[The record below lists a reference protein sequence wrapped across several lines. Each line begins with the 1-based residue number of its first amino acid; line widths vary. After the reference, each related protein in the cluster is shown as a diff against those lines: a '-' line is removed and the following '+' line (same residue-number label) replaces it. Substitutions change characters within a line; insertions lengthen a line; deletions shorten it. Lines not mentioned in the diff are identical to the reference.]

1 MSVAYGG
8 PPGGYAPP
16 PPTGRVD
23 FSWLGQAWSLFT
35 AQMGVWIGAFVLYA
49 LIASVLWLLWSIPTG
64 IYATFHQLYLTIVNH
79 APPPV
84 RPQNPYTE
92 FARNQGFSLVVAA
105 VNAVFLAGFY
115 RMAIR
120 QMRGEPISVGGAFSA
135 FPQALPLAVVA
146 VCVAGSVALLEG
158 LLLGLLHLTGLP
170 AAGAVSIAGV
180 LVLIPSIVVQGL
192 LMFAPLLILDKGV
205 GAVDAILG
213 SVRLLRGQWLM
224 GVLFYFIAALIGG
237 LGAALCLVGMLAT
250 YPLFLIS
257 IAVGYLALT
266 QPPPAY
272 PAGYPGQYPQAAPG
286 VWPPPPGQQTPYGQP
301 PSPSFGQSAPPP
313 AAPPRRS
320 LGGDL
325 LDDAGGTPPSPNPP
339 L

>member
-49 LIASVLWLLWSIPTG
+49 LIASVLLLLWSIPTG
-64 IYATFHQLYLTIVNH
+64 VYATIQQAITAALNH
-79 APPPV
+79 TSPHVP
-84 RPQNPYTE
+84 PQNPYAQ
-92 FARNQGFSLVVAA
+92 FARNQGFSLLLAA
-105 VNAVFLAGFY
+105 ANAIFLAGFY
-115 RMAIR
+115 RMALR
-120 QMRGEPISVGGAFSA
+120 QMRGEPIGIGGVFSA
-135 FPQALPLAVVA
+135 FPQALPLAIVT
-146 VCVAGSVALLEG
+146 VCITGSVALLEG

-192 LMFAPLLILDKGV
+192 LMFAPLLILDKNV
-205 GAVDAILG
+205 SAVDAILG

-224 GVLFYFIAALIGG
+224 GVLFYFTVALISGFG
-237 LGAALCLVGMLAT
+237 ILLCGIGVLAT

-257 IAVGYLALT
+257 VAVGYLALT

-272 PAGYPGQYPQAAPG
+272 SAPYPYTAPVPG

>member
-23 FSWLGQAWSLFT
+23 FSWLGQAWSLLT

-49 LIASVLWLLWSIPTG
+49 LIASVLLLLWSIPTDV
-64 IYATFHQLYLTIVNH
+64 YATIQQAITAALNH
-79 APPPV
+79 TSPHVP
-84 RPQNPYTE
+84 PQNPYAQ
-92 FARNQGFSLVVAA
+92 FARNQGFSLLLAA
-105 VNAVFLAGFY
+105 ANAIFLAGFY
-115 RMAIR
+115 RMALR
-120 QMRGEPISVGGAFSA
+120 QMRGEPIGIGGVFSA
-135 FPQALPLAVVA
+135 FPQALPLAIVT
-146 VCVAGSVALLEG
+146 VCITGSVALLEG

-192 LMFAPLLILDKGV
+192 LMFAPLLILDKNV
-205 GAVDAILG
+205 SAVDAILG

-224 GVLFYFIAALIGG
+224 GVLFYFVVALISGFG
-237 LGAALCLVGMLAT
+237 ILLCGIGVLVT

-257 IAVGYLALT
+257 VAVGYLALT

-272 PAGYPGQYPQAAPG
+272 SAPYPYTAPAPG

-325 LDDAGGTPPSPNPP
+325 LDDTGGTPPSPNPP

>member
-49 LIASVLWLLWSIPTG
+49 LIASVLLLLWSIPTG
-64 IYATFHQLYLTIVNH
+64 VYATIQQAITAALNH
-79 APPPV
+79 TSPHIP
-84 RPQNPYTE
+84 PQNPYAQ
-92 FARNQGFSLVVAA
+92 FARNQGFSLLLAA
-105 VNAVFLAGFY
+105 ANAIFLAGFY
-115 RMAIR
+115 RMALR
-120 QMRGEPISVGGAFSA
+120 QMRGEPIGIGGVFSA
-135 FPQALPLAVVA
+135 FPQALPLAIVT
-146 VCVAGSVALLEG
+146 VCITGSVALLEG

-192 LMFAPLLILDKGV
+192 LMFAPLLILDKNV
-205 GAVDAILG
+205 SAVDAILG

-224 GVLFYFIAALIGG
+224 GVLFYFTVALISGFG
-237 LGAALCLVGMLAT
+237 ILLCGIGVLAT

-257 IAVGYLALT
+257 VAVGYLALT

-272 PAGYPGQYPQAAPG
+272 SAPYPYTAPAPG
-286 VWPPPPGQQTPYGQP
+286 VWPPPPGQQPPYGQP

>member
-23 FSWLGQAWSLFT
+23 FGWLGQAWSLFT

-49 LIASVLWLLWSIPTG
+49 LIASVLLLLWSIPTSV
-64 IYATFHQLYLTIVNH
+64 YETIQQAITAALNH
-79 APPPV
+79 TSPHVP
-84 RPQNPYTE
+84 PQNPYAQ
-92 FARNQGFSLVVAA
+92 FARNQGFSLLLAA
-105 VNAVFLAGFY
+105 ANAIFLAGFY
-115 RMAIR
+115 RMALR
-120 QMRGEPISVGGAFSA
+120 QMRGEPIGIGGVFSA
-135 FPQALPLAVVA
+135 FPQALPLAIVA
-146 VCVAGSVALLEG
+146 VCIAGSVALLEG

-180 LVLIPSIVVQGL
+180 LVWIPSIVVQGL
-192 LMFAPLLILDKGV
+192 LMFAPLLILDKNV
-205 GAVDAILG
+205 SAVDAILG

-224 GVLFYFIAALIGG
+224 GVLFYFIVALIGG
-237 LGAALCLVGMLAT
+237 FGILLCGIGALFT

-257 IAVGYLALT
+257 VAVGYLALT
-266 QPPPAY
+266 QPPPTYSAPY
-272 PAGYPGQYPQAAPG
+272 PYAAPAPG

-301 PSPSFGQSAPPP
+301 PPPSFGQSAPPP